1 MMTIFFY
8 LFLVLVVVF
17 IQVLDNIKNDRAWD
31 HNLMMNEQQIK
42 QEPPHDPLLEAYIS
56 LGALIDRKSTRLNS
70 SHVRTSYAVF
80 CLKKKQSGT
89 GRRRRAAKERS
100 RVGRHLGVRPGVEA
114 RQTQRTAHREEQHDH
129 PPQHVPFRHRPKVK
143 NRGRSHHEAEKIR
156 EAVEVRSKARS
167 GFQQTGH
174 PSIEAVENAGRDNRK
189 HRALFFLVHRKPPR
203 STLFPYTTLFR

>member
-80 CLKKKQSGT
+80 CLKKKQLAQRRGPLHVGDARAGAQPGGVGLPGGQDQPPP
-89 GRRRRAAKERS
+89 GRPVPGLPPAGRS
-100 RVGRHLGVRPGVEA
+100 PLRPGT
-114 RQTQRTAHREEQHDH
+114 RRTA
-129 PPQHVPFRHRPKVK
+129 
-143 NRGRSHHEAEKIR
+143 GS
-156 EAVEVRSKARS
+156 
-167 GFQQTGH
+167 
-174 PSIEAVENAGRDNRK
+174 
-189 HRALFFLVHRKPPR
+189 
-203 STLFPYTTLFR
+203 